1 MKVMNYSIVRCIC
14 AILVGVLLVAWSDAA
29 AIYLVIAVGA
39 MFLIPGLYAIINYL
53 WKGRTQNMPFPLV
66 SIGSGILGLWLMVM
80 PVFFVSILMYV
91 LGAILMFAGISQIVS
106 LASAHKRTQVPM
118 GYYVVPILLLVAGFI
133 VLLNPFAVASVPF
146 LILGVSCI
154 VYGVSELVNQIRFRK
169 CEDKSMIEEAEV
181 VDVIPIEEESN

>member
-1 MKVMNYSIVRCIC
+1 MKTMNHSIVRSIC

-29 AIYLVIAVGA
+29 AVYLVIAVGA

-53 WKGRTQNMPFPLV
+53 IRGRAQGMQFPLV
-66 SIGSGILGLWLMVM
+66 SIGSGLLGLWLMIM
-80 PVFFVSILMYV
+80 PTFFVSILMYV
-91 LGAILMFAGISQIVS
+91 LGAVLMFAGVSQIVN
-106 LASAHKRTQVPM
+106 LVSALKRAQVPV
-118 GYYVVPILLLVAGFI
+118 GYFIVPVLLLVVGFV

-169 CEDKSMIEEAEV
+169 CDNKSLTAEAEII
-181 VDVIPIEEESN
+181 DVIPIEDESK

>member
-80 PVFFVSILMYV
+80 PAFFVSILMYV

-106 LASAHKRTQVPM
+106 LASAHNGLKFQWVIM
-118 GYYVVPILLLVAGFI
+118 WYLYCFWLQ
-133 VLLNPFAVASVPF
+133 VLLYY
-146 LILGVSCI
+146 LIRL
-154 VYGVSELVNQIRFRK
+154 L
-169 CEDKSMIEEAEV
+169 
-181 VDVIPIEEESN
+181 

>member
-1 MKVMNYSIVRCIC
+1 M
-14 AILVGVLLVAWSDAA
+14 
-29 AIYLVIAVGA
+29 
-39 MFLIPGLYAIINYL
+39 
-53 WKGRTQNMPFPLV
+53 
-66 SIGSGILGLWLMVM
+66 
-80 PVFFVSILMYV
+80 
-91 LGAILMFAGISQIVS
+91 
-106 LASAHKRTQVPM
+106 
-118 GYYVVPILLLVAGFI
+118 VPILLLVAGFI

>member
-1 MKVMNYSIVRCIC
+1 MNYSIVRCIC

-80 PVFFVSILMYV
+80 PAFFVSILMYV

-106 LASAHKRTQVPM
+106 LASAHKWTQVPM

-169 CEDKSMIEEAEV
+169 CEDKSMIEEAKV

>member
-66 SIGSGILGLWLMVM
+66 SIGSGILGLW
-80 PVFFVSILMYV
+80 
-91 LGAILMFAGISQIVS
+91 
-106 LASAHKRTQVPM
+106 
-118 GYYVVPILLLVAGFI
+118 
-133 VLLNPFAVASVPF
+133 
-146 LILGVSCI
+146 
-154 VYGVSELVNQIRFRK
+154 
-169 CEDKSMIEEAEV
+169 
-181 VDVIPIEEESN
+181 